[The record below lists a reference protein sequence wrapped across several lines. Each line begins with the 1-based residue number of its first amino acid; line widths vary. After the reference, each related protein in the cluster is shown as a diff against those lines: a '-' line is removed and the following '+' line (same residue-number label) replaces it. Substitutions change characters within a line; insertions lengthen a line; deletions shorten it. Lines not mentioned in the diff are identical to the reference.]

1 MQPKIKEPRG
11 HTSLVQVFEKQDKI
25 LFRRI
30 LGIQFNYDQR
40 KEKKGLKGKTEC
52 LTIKKHG
59 GRPLRWENWSDEINL
74 SFLGYRTLINE
85 E

>member
-30 LGIQFNYDQR
+30 LGIQFNYD
-40 KEKKGLKGKTEC
+40 
-52 LTIKKHG
+52 
-59 GRPLRWENWSDEINL
+59 
-74 SFLGYRTLINE
+74 
-85 E
+85 